1 MLKTQIDNLIQFCFM
16 FHPSMSNW
24 KEQSPDYIK
33 EKWDKYI
40 GIDLTNTCD
49 DKSYYHNTSNW
60 IKTWNLKDEDFLKI
74 KGIIRFIISL
84 SEKPILVRHQTQ
96 FQGKIEIWT
105 LCEIIENFEN
115 QISPVNKITDIRYN
129 STHELINIEIRNWLS
144 ITQNNR
150 DYNLYRILE

>member
-1 MLKTQIDNLIQFCFM
+1 
-16 FHPSMSNW
+16 MSNW

-40 GIDLTNTCD
+40 GIDFTHTCD
-49 DKSYYHNTSNW
+49 DQYYPHNW

-84 SEKPILVRHQTQ
+84 SEKPILVTPKYH
-96 FQGKIEIWT
+96 IEIWT

-115 QISPVNKITDIRYN
+115 QISPVNKITNIRYN
-129 STHELINIEIRNWLS
+129 STHELINIEIRKWLS